1 MAAAIKLFVNSLL
14 FFPHVVYVE
23 VSACDSICY
32 ILYLICYL
40 LFSVC
45 ILSLLELKRRGKAD
59 YTMTVGTIIENSI
72 IEDFSSVSFQTH
84 ALNSRLETGESRL
97 KKQDPTCIFH
107 KVKLRGFLPAFYI
120 PTKFNIKPAVEKYN
134 AVRDS
139 HMLGS

>member
-1 MAAAIKLFVNSLL
+1 MYFIPFGIKKTRKSG
-14 FFPHVVYVE
+14 
-23 VSACDSICY
+23 
-32 ILYLICYL
+32 LYNY
-40 LFSVC
+40 
-45 ILSLLELKRRGKAD
+45 
-59 YTMTVGTIIENSI
+59 TVGTIIENSI

-84 ALNSRLETGESRL
+84 TLNSRLERLETGESRL